1 MRRIQTETISP
12 IILCAIAAL
21 TVPTVAVT
29 DDESALLLK
38 SREITAQFATELQSA
53 LKQSMEAGGPIA
65 AIGVCKDMA
74 PQIAADLSRET
85 GATVGRTSLKL
96 RNQANTPAPWQ
107 AQVLHDFDASVT
119 PAEYFEQVGKNG
131 ARYMK
136 AIPTGGLCLTCHG
149 SELSPDIRA
158 RLDEAYPGDQ
168 ARGYDIGDI
177 RGAFSVVWAD
187 QKPANE

>member
-1 MRRIQTETISP
+1 MRCIQTKSISP

-21 TVPTVAVT
+21 TVPTVGIA

-38 SREITAQFATELQSA
+38 SREITTQFATELQAA
-53 LKQSMEAGGPIA
+53 LKQSMASGGPIA

-74 PQIAADLSRET
+74 PKIAADMSRET
-85 GATVGRTSLKL
+85 GATVSRTSLRV
-96 RNQANTPAPWQ
+96 RNQANTPARWQ
-107 AQVLHDFDASVT
+107 AQVLHDFDATGT
-119 PAEYFEQVGKNG
+119 PAEYFEQIGNNG

-136 AIPTGGLCLTCHG
+136 PIPTGGICLTCHG

-168 ARGYDIGDI
+168 ARGYNIGDI
-177 RGAFSVVWAD
+177 RGAFSVVWPD
-187 QKPANE
+187 QEPANE